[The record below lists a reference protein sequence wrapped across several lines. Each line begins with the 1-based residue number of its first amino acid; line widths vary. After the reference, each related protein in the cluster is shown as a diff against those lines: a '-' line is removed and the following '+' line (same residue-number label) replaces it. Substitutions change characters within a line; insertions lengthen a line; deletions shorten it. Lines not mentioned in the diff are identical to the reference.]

1 MNNQYFKLINNLDTL
16 GLIEIKNSIDNVIER
31 VNNEELNFTDAL
43 YELTE
48 RELSFQKERAKVA
61 LIKVANFPF
70 QKTFSDYD
78 FSFQP
83 SINKNE
89 IIDCKY
95 LKFVEN
101 KENIIFLGP
110 PGVGKTHLATAIG
123 METALNRIS
132 TYFISCHD
140 LILQLKRAHLERA
153 RSKWYR
159 YRKFTK
165 RPRANCPGALVEV
178 DTGHFYHPITKK
190 RKYATS
196 VVDVYSRMAF
206 VYFHDNMQQ
215 YHSVT
220 AVLLAKRRF
229 GFHFDTVQTD
239 NGPEFGKKFQDE
251 IIRRGMK
258 WRHTRVRRP
267 NDNAHV
273 EKFNRTLREECLGNY
288 IPTRETLEQT

>member
-140 LILQLKRAHLERA
+140 LILQLKRAHLENRLEQRLKHFTSYTVLIIDEVGYLPLDIEA
-153 RSKWYR
+153 SNLLFQLITKRYEKKSTILTTNKNFSEWGEVFGDSVLANAILDRLLHHSKVFTIKGRSYR
-159 YRKFTK
+159 IKDIIKFTEK
-165 RPRANCPGALVEV
+165 
-178 DTGHFYHPITKK
+178 
-190 RKYATS
+190 
-196 VVDVYSRMAF
+196 
-206 VYFHDNMQQ
+206 
-215 YHSVT
+215 
-220 AVLLAKRRF
+220 
-229 GFHFDTVQTD
+229 
-239 NGPEFGKKFQDE
+239 
-251 IIRRGMK
+251 
-258 WRHTRVRRP
+258 
-267 NDNAHV
+267 ND
-273 EKFNRTLREECLGNY
+273 
-288 IPTRETLEQT
+288 

>member
-1 MNNQYFKLINNLDTL
+1 MNNQYLKLINNLDTL

-48 RELSFQKERAKVA
+48 RELSFQKKRAKVA

-101 KENIIFLGP
+101 KENIIFLEP

-140 LILQLKRAHLERA
+140 LILQLKRAHLENRLEQRLKHFTSYTVLIIDEVGYLPLDIEA
-153 RSKWYR
+153 SNLLFQLITKRYEKKSTILTTNKNFSEWGEVFGDSVLANAILDRFLHHSKVFTIKGRSYR
-159 YRKFTK
+159 TKDIIKFTEK
-165 RPRANCPGALVEV
+165 
-178 DTGHFYHPITKK
+178 
-190 RKYATS
+190 
-196 VVDVYSRMAF
+196 
-206 VYFHDNMQQ
+206 
-215 YHSVT
+215 
-220 AVLLAKRRF
+220 
-229 GFHFDTVQTD
+229 
-239 NGPEFGKKFQDE
+239 
-251 IIRRGMK
+251 
-258 WRHTRVRRP
+258 
-267 NDNAHV
+267 ND
-273 EKFNRTLREECLGNY
+273 
-288 IPTRETLEQT
+288 

>member
-16 GLIEIKNSIDNVIER
+16 RLIEIKNSIDNIIER
-31 VNNEELNFTDAL
+31 VNNEDLNFTDAL

-70 QKTFSDYD
+70 QKTFNDYD

-89 IIDCKY
+89 IVDCKY

-140 LILQLKRAHLERA
+140 LILQLKRAHLENRLEQRLKHFTSYTVLIIDEVGYLPLDIEA
-153 RSKWYR
+153 SNLLFQLITKRYEKKSTILTTNKNFSEWGEVFGDSVLANAILDRLLHHSKVFTIKGRSYR
-159 YRKFTK
+159 TKDIIKFTEK
-165 RPRANCPGALVEV
+165 
-178 DTGHFYHPITKK
+178 
-190 RKYATS
+190 
-196 VVDVYSRMAF
+196 
-206 VYFHDNMQQ
+206 
-215 YHSVT
+215 
-220 AVLLAKRRF
+220 
-229 GFHFDTVQTD
+229 
-239 NGPEFGKKFQDE
+239 
-251 IIRRGMK
+251 
-258 WRHTRVRRP
+258 
-267 NDNAHV
+267 ND
-273 EKFNRTLREECLGNY
+273 
-288 IPTRETLEQT
+288 

>member
-70 QKTFSDYD
+70 QKTFNDYD

-140 LILQLKRAHLERA
+140 LILQLKRAHLENRLEQRLKHFTSYTVLIIDEVGYLPLDIEA
-153 RSKWYR
+153 SNLLFQLITKRYEKKSTILTTNKNFSEWGEVFGDSVLANAILDRLLHHSKVFTIKGRSYR
-159 YRKFTK
+159 TKDIIKFTEK
-165 RPRANCPGALVEV
+165 
-178 DTGHFYHPITKK
+178 
-190 RKYATS
+190 
-196 VVDVYSRMAF
+196 
-206 VYFHDNMQQ
+206 
-215 YHSVT
+215 
-220 AVLLAKRRF
+220 
-229 GFHFDTVQTD
+229 
-239 NGPEFGKKFQDE
+239 
-251 IIRRGMK
+251 
-258 WRHTRVRRP
+258 
-267 NDNAHV
+267 ND
-273 EKFNRTLREECLGNY
+273 
-288 IPTRETLEQT
+288 

>member
-16 GLIEIKNSIDNVIER
+16 GLIEIKNSIDNIIER
-31 VNNEELNFTDAL
+31 VNNEDLNFTDAL

-48 RELSFQKERAKVA
+48 RELSFQKERAKIA

-70 QKTFSDYD
+70 QKTFNDFD

-140 LILQLKRAHLERA
+140 LILQLKRAHLENRLEQRLKHFTSYTVLIIDEVGYLPLDIEA
-153 RSKWYR
+153 SNLL
-159 YRKFTK
+159 FQLITK
-165 RPRANCPGALVEV
+165 RYEKKSTILTTNKNFSEWGEVFGDSVLANAILDRLLHHSKVFTIKGRS
-178 DTGHFYHPITKK
+178 YRTK
-190 RKYATS
+190 
-196 VVDVYSRMAF
+196 DII
-206 VYFHDNMQQ
+206 
-215 YHSVT
+215 
-220 AVLLAKRRF
+220 
-229 GFHFDTVQTD
+229 
-239 NGPEFGKKFQDE
+239 KF
-251 IIRRGMK
+251 
-258 WRHTRVRRP
+258 
-267 NDNAHV
+267 V
-273 EKFNRTLREECLGNY
+273 EKND
-288 IPTRETLEQT
+288 

>member
-78 FSFQP
+78 FCFQP
-83 SINKNE
+83 SLNKNE

-140 LILQLKRAHLERA
+140 LILQLKRAHLENRLEQRLKHFTSYTVLIIDEVGYLPLDIEA
-153 RSKWYR
+153 SNLLFQLITKRYEKKSTILTTNKNFSEWGEVFGDSVLANAILDRLLHHSKVFTIKGRSYR
-159 YRKFTK
+159 TKDIIKFTEK
-165 RPRANCPGALVEV
+165 
-178 DTGHFYHPITKK
+178 
-190 RKYATS
+190 
-196 VVDVYSRMAF
+196 
-206 VYFHDNMQQ
+206 
-215 YHSVT
+215 
-220 AVLLAKRRF
+220 
-229 GFHFDTVQTD
+229 
-239 NGPEFGKKFQDE
+239 
-251 IIRRGMK
+251 
-258 WRHTRVRRP
+258 
-267 NDNAHV
+267 ND
-273 EKFNRTLREECLGNY
+273 
-288 IPTRETLEQT
+288 

>member
-140 LILQLKRAHLERA
+140 LILQLKRAHLENRLEQRLKHFTSYTVLIIDEVGYLPLDIEA
-153 RSKWYR
+153 SNLLFQLITKRYEKKSTILTTNKNFSEWGEVFGDSVLANAILDRLLHHSKVFTITGRSYR
-159 YRKFTK
+159 TKDIIKFTEK
-165 RPRANCPGALVEV
+165 
-178 DTGHFYHPITKK
+178 
-190 RKYATS
+190 
-196 VVDVYSRMAF
+196 
-206 VYFHDNMQQ
+206 
-215 YHSVT
+215 
-220 AVLLAKRRF
+220 
-229 GFHFDTVQTD
+229 
-239 NGPEFGKKFQDE
+239 
-251 IIRRGMK
+251 
-258 WRHTRVRRP
+258 
-267 NDNAHV
+267 ND
-273 EKFNRTLREECLGNY
+273 
-288 IPTRETLEQT
+288 

>member
-140 LILQLKRAHLERA
+140 LILQLKRAHLENRLEQRLKHFTSYTVLIIDEVGYLPLDIEA
-153 RSKWYR
+153 SNLL
-159 YRKFTK
+159 FQLITK
-165 RPRANCPGALVEV
+165 RYEKKSTILTTNKNFSEWGEVFGDSVLANAILDRLLHHSKVFTIKGRS
-178 DTGHFYHPITKK
+178 YRTK
-190 RKYATS
+190 
-196 VVDVYSRMAF
+196 DII
-206 VYFHDNMQQ
+206 
-215 YHSVT
+215 
-220 AVLLAKRRF
+220 
-229 GFHFDTVQTD
+229 
-239 NGPEFGKKFQDE
+239 KF
-251 IIRRGMK
+251 M
-258 WRHTRVRRP
+258 
-267 NDNAHV
+267 
-273 EKFNRTLREECLGNY
+273 
-288 IPTRETLEQT
+288 LENVI

>member
-16 GLIEIKNSIDNVIER
+16 GLIEIKNSIDNIIER
-31 VNNEELNFTDAL
+31 VNNEDLNFTDAL

-70 QKTFSDYD
+70 QKTFNDYD

-140 LILQLKRAHLERA
+140 LILQLKRAHLENRLEQRLKHFTSYTVLIIDEVGYLPLDIEA
-153 RSKWYR
+153 SNLLFQLITKRYEKKSTILTTNKNFSEWGEVFGDTVLANAILDRLLHHSKVFTIKGRSYR
-159 YRKFTK
+159 TKDIIKFTEK
-165 RPRANCPGALVEV
+165 
-178 DTGHFYHPITKK
+178 
-190 RKYATS
+190 
-196 VVDVYSRMAF
+196 
-206 VYFHDNMQQ
+206 
-215 YHSVT
+215 
-220 AVLLAKRRF
+220 
-229 GFHFDTVQTD
+229 
-239 NGPEFGKKFQDE
+239 
-251 IIRRGMK
+251 
-258 WRHTRVRRP
+258 
-267 NDNAHV
+267 ND
-273 EKFNRTLREECLGNY
+273 
-288 IPTRETLEQT
+288 

>member
-16 GLIEIKNSIDNVIER
+16 GLIEIKNSIDNIIER
-31 VNNEELNFTDAL
+31 VNNEDLNFTDAL

-70 QKTFSDYD
+70 QKTFNDYD

-89 IIDCKY
+89 IVDCKY

-140 LILQLKRAHLERA
+140 LILQLKRAHLENRLEQRLKHFTSYTVLIIDEVGYLPLDIEA
-153 RSKWYR
+153 SNLLFQLITKRYEKKSTILTTNKNFSEWGEVFGDSVLANAILDRLLHHSKVFTIKGRSYR
-159 YRKFTK
+159 TKDIIKFTEK
-165 RPRANCPGALVEV
+165 
-178 DTGHFYHPITKK
+178 
-190 RKYATS
+190 
-196 VVDVYSRMAF
+196 
-206 VYFHDNMQQ
+206 
-215 YHSVT
+215 
-220 AVLLAKRRF
+220 
-229 GFHFDTVQTD
+229 
-239 NGPEFGKKFQDE
+239 
-251 IIRRGMK
+251 
-258 WRHTRVRRP
+258 
-267 NDNAHV
+267 ND
-273 EKFNRTLREECLGNY
+273 
-288 IPTRETLEQT
+288 